1 MSTTTIP
8 AARIF
13 SSDNVAGAS
22 PEILDAIARAAVG
35 QPKPYGADGV
45 TGDVRRKLCEIFEY
59 GVDDLLRAVRR
70 HTV

>member
-8 AARIF
+8 TARIF

-35 QPKPYGADGV
+35 QAKPYGADDV

-59 GVDDLLRAVRR
+59 DVDDLLRAVRR